1 MALLLDTSVLVKVFT
16 AEEGSPAAIALLH
29 RPGVLHVGPLTEHEL
44 SCALNR
50 KRLAGV
56 LRPAEAAEIEADF
69 RALLEGSLR
78 TVPFTDALSRQAL
91 SFIHQHG
98 LLGLRT
104 LDAIQLAACLELPK
118 PELAT
123 ADRRLAVIA
132 ERRMIR
138 VSLI

>member
-69 RALLEGSLR
+69 RALL
-78 TVPFTDALSRQAL
+78 
-91 SFIHQHG
+91 
-98 LLGLRT
+98 
-104 LDAIQLAACLELPK
+104 
-118 PELAT
+118 AT